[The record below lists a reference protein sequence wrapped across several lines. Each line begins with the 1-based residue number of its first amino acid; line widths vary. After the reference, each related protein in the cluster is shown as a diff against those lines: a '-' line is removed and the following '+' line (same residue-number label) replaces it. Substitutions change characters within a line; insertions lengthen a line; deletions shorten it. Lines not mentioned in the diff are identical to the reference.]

1 MSHDAHQQP
10 DFRIVTLHTAAQR
23 QQAAEL
29 YRSVFG
35 YDHPSYGINPRLLA
49 GLITNGGSAVGA
61 LDHED
66 RLGGFA
72 YGFLGTDGTETYHYS
87 QAAVVA
93 AGHQS
98 RGLGRRLKLAQR
110 EVALDTGITTMR
122 WAYDPILTRN
132 AHFNLDVLGASG
144 VSFHPE
150 LYGEP
155 GSDRIMINWDLSAD
169 PGPHRLVEPV
179 PEPAAG
185 GRIDW
190 GTPITDGD
198 RILLPLPT
206 DLSTLRSHDPI
217 RAADLAS
224 TLRRALV
231 TIFADGYRAVS
242 CRSSGSTAYYVFRT
256 DDRPADG

>member
-1 MSHDAHQQP
+1 MTHEAHQQP

-49 GLITNGGSAVGA
+49 GLIANGGSVVGA

-110 EVALDTGITTMR
+110 DVALATGISTMR

-132 AHFNLDVLGASG
+132 AHFNLDVLGARG

-155 GSDRIMINWDLSAD
+155 GSDRIMINWDLSVE
-169 PGPHRLVEPV
+169 PGPHRAAEPL
-179 PEPAAG
+179 PQPAARPG
-185 GRIDW
+185 ADAW
-190 GTPITDGD
+190 GKPITDGD

-206 DLSTLRSHDPI
+206 DLTALRSHDPI
-217 RAADLAS
+217 RAADLAI
-224 TLRRALV
+224 TLRHTLV
-231 TIFADGYRAVS
+231 TIFGDGYQAVS
-242 CRSSGSTAYYVFRT
+242 CSAVGHTAYYIFR
-256 DDRPADG
+256 AAA

>member
-1 MSHDAHQQP
+1 MAHDVP
-10 DFRIVTLHTAAQR
+10 DAEIRIVTLHTAGQR

-66 RLGGFA
+66 RLAGFA

-98 RGLGRRLKLAQR
+98 RGLGRRLKIAQR
-110 EVALDTGITTMR
+110 EVALATGISSMR

-132 AHFNLDVLGASG
+132 AHFNLDVLGARG
-144 VSFHPE
+144 VAFHPE

-155 GSDRIMINWDLSAD
+155 GSDRIMINWDLTAE
-169 PGPHRLVEPV
+169 PGPHGPAEPL
-179 PEPAAG
+179 PTPDPATV
-185 GRIDW
+185 DW
-190 GTPITDGD
+190 GKPIPDGD

-206 DLSTLRSHDPI
+206 DLAVLRAHDPI
-217 RAADLAS
+217 KAADLAL
-224 TLRRALV
+224 TLRRSLV
-231 TIFADGYRAVS
+231 TIFADGYQAVS
-242 CRSSGSTAYYVFRT
+242 CRALGSTAYYVFRT
-256 DDRPADG
+256 PQTP

>member
-49 GLITNGGSAVGA
+49 GLITNGGSVVGA

-110 EVALDTGITTMR
+110 EVALATGITSMR

-132 AHFNLDVLGASG
+132 AHFNLDVLGARG

-150 LYGEP
+150 MYGEP
-155 GSDRIMINWDLSAD
+155 GSDRIMINWDLSVE
-169 PGPHRLVEPV
+169 PGPHGMTEPL
-179 PEPAAG
+179 PEPTG
-185 GRIDW
+185 GPRGVDW
-190 GTPITDGD
+190 GKAVTDGA
-198 RILLPLPT
+198 RILLSLPT
-206 DLSTLRSHDPI
+206 DLTALRSHDPI
-217 RAADLAS
+217 RAADLGI
-224 TLRRALV
+224 TLRHALV

-242 CRSSGSTAYYVFRT
+242 CRAVGNTAYYIFR
-256 DDRPADG
+256 ADG